1 MRYTLKQ
8 LNYIDV
14 AAQHRSIT
22 GAAKALNIS
31 ASSISSAIDAI
42 EIQTN
47 KKLFKRLPSKGI
59 STTQFGHVFLSNAR
73 QLLKAHR
80 SFEEAVD
87 GQAKAINGAVRMGC
101 FTPAAPIILPL
112 ITKSVA
118 DSHPGI
124 SIHFTEGDV
133 ARNMRHVVDSKID
146 LAIGVSANLPSSINF
161 VPMFVAPPHIVL
173 PHSHPLARRRQLS
186 LEDVCQ
192 EPMVLLDL
200 DETRDYMFG
209 LFGQNNLTPHI
220 AYSSQSAEMVRSMVA
235 AGLGYSIFNLRPL
248 QKQQYTVGD
257 LVRIPLV
264 PGYRSVEYG
273 IIHRVDAHL
282 SKVDQVVI
290 ETCIRLRDSGAF
302 NRAVLPEGRAGEDH
316 RKNVLI
322 PA

>member
-8 LNYIDV
+8 LTYIDI

-22 GAAKALNIS
+22 GASKVLNIS

-42 EIQTN
+42 EIQTH
-47 KKLFKRLPSKGI
+47 KKLFTRLPSKGI
-59 STTQFGHVFLSNAR
+59 NPTQFGHVFLSNAR

-80 SFEEAVD
+80 NFEETLD
-87 GQAKAINGAVRMGC
+87 EQAEAINGAVRMGC

-112 ITKSVA
+112 ITKLVA
-118 DSHPGI
+118 DNHPGI
-124 SIHFTEGDV
+124 SIHFTEGDI
-133 ARNMRHVVDSKID
+133 AKNMRHVVDSKID
-146 LAIGVSANLPSSINF
+146 LAIGVNANLPSNINF
-161 VPMFVAPPHIVL
+161 VPLFLAPPHIIL
-173 PHSHPLARRRQLS
+173 PHDHPLAERSLLS
-186 LEDVCQ
+186 LEDVTD

-200 DETRDYMFG
+200 DETREYMFG
-209 LFGQNNLTPHI
+209 LFAQNNLTPRV

-235 AGLGYSIFNLRPL
+235 AGLGYSIFNIRPL

-257 LVRIPLV
+257 LVRIPLT
-264 PGYRSVEYG
+264 PGYSSIEYG
-273 IIHRVDAHL
+273 VIYRMDARL

-290 ETCIRLRDSGAF
+290 DTCIRLRDSGAF
-302 NRAVLPEGRAGEDH
+302 NRAVLPKGNVGIDH